1 MKEACVFLADGFEEV
16 EGLTVVDILRRAE
29 VDVKMVSVMGKK
41 DIHGA
46 HGIVIEADS
55 LFEEEEFEDA
65 DLLVLPGGMPG
76 TLNLKAHEGLAGL
89 LGSFDKEGRYLAAIC
104 AAPSVLG
111 GLGILKGRKA
121 CCYPSFEDQLGCGE
135 VLFDPVVT
143 DGHVTTGRG
152 VGTAIPF
159 ALRLTELLCGKEKA
173 DEISRSIVFE
183 A

>member
-1 MKEACVFLADGFEEV
+1 MKKACVFLADGFEEV

-41 DIHGA
+41 DICGS

-55 LFEEEEFEDA
+55 LFEEERFEDA

-76 TLNLKAHEGLAGL
+76 TLNLKAHEGLASL
-89 LGSFDKEGRYLAAIC
+89 LVSFDKEERYLAAIC

-121 CCYPSFEDQLGCGE
+121 CCYPSFEEQLDCGE

-152 VGTAIPF
+152 LGTAILF

-173 DEISRSIVFE
+173 DELSKSIVFDV
-183 A
+183 

>member
-1 MKEACVFLADGFEEV
+1 MKKACVFLADGFEEV

-76 TLNLKAHEGLAGL
+76 AG
-89 LGSFDKEGRYLAAIC
+89 GGA
-104 AAPSVLG
+104 AAPG
-111 GLGILKGRKA
+111 ADRRMA
-121 CCYPSFEDQLGCGE
+121 
-135 VLFDPVVT
+135 DPH
-143 DGHVTTGRG
+143 G
-152 VGTAIPF
+152 
-159 ALRLTELLCGKEKA
+159 
-173 DEISRSIVFE
+173 
-183 A
+183 